1 MFLFFEK
8 LCFPSEQSAI
18 VLIDMT
24 QSTYDTRFLRQQ
36 NLSNV
41 LRNVREQKGISRA
54 DLARRLGL
62 SRSSV
67 SSIVDQLLALGV
79 VTESHLA
86 KSSGGRPP
94 VVLQLQPDCCQV
106 IGVDLGSSH
115 ITIVTMNLNGH
126 IRRTLEKDFECAEQP
141 QGAMKLMLEM
151 IDIVRGDKP
160 LLGVGIA
167 VSSPVQNDQLSS
179 RILPKWSN
187 IDVASVVEDHVS
199 APVLMENDAN
209 LGALA
214 EKWWGSCQGID
225 DFVYIKMAT
234 GVGAGLVQN
243 GQLLKG
249 ATGYAGEIGH
259 VPVSTEGTCRCGMT
273 GCLESLIGLPN
284 ILADLDIEG
293 DLSQVHQALREIE
306 YHPNG
311 LEYMNRVAALLSG
324 ALAMLINVLN
334 PTRIVIWGPIPREIP
349 YFLTTLRRHMAN
361 RNLWTPL
368 ALQSI
373 MMSELGDQGIAQG
386 AATLILDAAFQNP
399 LLFQRISTT

>member
-1 MFLFFEK
+1 
-8 LCFPSEQSAI
+8 
-18 VLIDMT
+18 MT
-24 QSTYDTRFLRQQ
+24 QATYDTRYLRQQ
-36 NLSNV
+36 NLSSV
-41 LRNVREQKGISRA
+41 LRIIRERKGISRA
-54 DLARRLGL
+54 ELSRQLGM
-62 SRSSV
+62 SRSSI
-67 SSIVDQLLALGV
+67 SSIVEQLLSLGIV
-79 VTESHLA
+79 AESHLA

-106 IGVDLGSSH
+106 IGVELGSSH
-115 ITIVTMNLNGH
+115 ITVVSMNLNGQ
-126 IRRTLEKDFECAEQP
+126 IQNMTETDFECSEQP
-141 QGAMKLMLEM
+141 QGAMELMLDM
-151 IDIVRGDKP
+151 LDTVRGTKP

-187 IDVASVVEDHVS
+187 IDVASIVEDHVS

-214 EKWWGSCQGID
+214 EQWWGSCQGID

-243 GQLLKG
+243 GQLIKG
-249 ATGYAGEIGH
+249 TTGYAGEIGH
-259 VPVSTEGTCRCGMT
+259 VPVSSQGMCRCGMT

-284 ILADLDIEG
+284 ILADLDIQG
-293 DLSQVHQALREIE
+293 DPVQIHQALREIE
-306 YHPNG
+306 YRPNG
-311 LEYMNRVAALLSG
+311 LEYMNRVAELLSG

-386 AATLILDAAFQNP
+386 AATLIVDTAFDNP
-399 LLFQRISTT
+399 LLFHRISTT